1 MKALAERIL
10 QLKGEMSYKELE
22 EAILRKTGKRVAS
35 TTLQFLATENRE
47 GRTATIQILAEYAEK
62 PLAWFYQSDADIIRF
77 SLLHPDPNPPKTL
90 LTGALDEETLPSSE
104 YKALIEDLKSL
115 SPEERRAVEIM
126 IKTLAAAKKEQ
137 TAMGE

>member
-10 QLKGEMSYKELE
+10 QLKGDMSYKKLE
-22 EAILRKTGKRVAS
+22 EAILEKIGKKVDA

-62 PLAWFYQSDADIIRF
+62 PLAWFYQSDADIIKF

-90 LTGALDEETLPSSE
+90 LTGALDE
-104 YKALIEDLKSL
+104 KHVDLIENFESL
-115 SPEERRAVEIM
+115 SPEERNIVEIM
-126 IKTLAAAKKEQ
+126 IRTLVAAKKEQ
-137 TAMGE
+137 TAAGE